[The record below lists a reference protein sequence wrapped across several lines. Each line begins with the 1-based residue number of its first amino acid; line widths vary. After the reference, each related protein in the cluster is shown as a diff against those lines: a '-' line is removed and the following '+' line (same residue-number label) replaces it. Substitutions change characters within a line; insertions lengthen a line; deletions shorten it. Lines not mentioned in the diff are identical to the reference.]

1 LHARTLLLDA
11 AKAPFAPKERRVYK
25 SCVEKKSSTTRAIA
39 VQLPAHTIKKLD
51 VLAQQ
56 SGMTRH
62 RYMILVLERAIE
74 KELTL
79 RETVQFSV
87 EL

>member
-1 LHARTLLLDA
+1 
-11 AKAPFAPKERRVYK
+11 
-25 SCVEKKSSTTRAIA
+25 VEKKSSTTRAIA
-39 VQLPAHTIKKLD
+39 VQLPQQTIEKLD

>member
-1 LHARTLLLDA
+1 
-11 AKAPFAPKERRVYK
+11 
-25 SCVEKKSSTTRAIA
+25 
-39 VQLPAHTIKKLD
+39 LPAHTIKKLD

-56 SGMTRH
+56 SGMTPH